1 MEYRAVGSR
10 CAIDLNC
17 LNLSVSR
24 KTVLDI
30 LNQNGFMEV
39 DVDMISLARQCIGVS
54 KYRRAA
60 RPSEAPNIV
69 DCSSFVKWL
78 YAQRGIW
85 LPRRTIQQRQYGK
98 TVDINELTAG
108 DLIFLSGRLNYY
120 DDDTTD
126 GVGHVGIAT
135 SKNTV
140 IHAVNSRVNIIEVPL
155 DVFVDKSKYRGTK
168 RYIPKDA
175 DLLTLETPPQRE
187 IEVAD
192 DIKWVIFQYLK
203 NKQSGKDNIV

>member
-1 MEYRAVGSR
+1 MRTKKRRYMEYRAVGSR

-54 KYRRAA
+54 KYRRGA
-60 RPSEAPNIV
+60 RPSEFPNIV

-78 YAQRGIW
+78 YARRGIW
-85 LPRRTIQQRQYGK
+85 LPRRTIQQRQYGE

-108 DLIFLSGRLNYY
+108 DLIFLL
-120 DDDTTD
+120 
-126 GVGHVGIAT
+126 
-135 SKNTV
+135 
-140 IHAVNSRVNIIEVPL
+140 
-155 DVFVDKSKYRGTK
+155 
-168 RYIPKDA
+168 
-175 DLLTLETPPQRE
+175 
-187 IEVAD
+187 
-192 DIKWVIFQYLK
+192 
-203 NKQSGKDNIV
+203 